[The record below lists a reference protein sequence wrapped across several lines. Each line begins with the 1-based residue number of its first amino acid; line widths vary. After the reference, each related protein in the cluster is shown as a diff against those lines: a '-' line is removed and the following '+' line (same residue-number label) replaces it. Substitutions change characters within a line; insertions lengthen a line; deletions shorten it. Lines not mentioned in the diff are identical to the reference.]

1 MRRIDKN
8 PASSIPAKKIVY
20 KEKGNNKLLASLLH
34 NEQYHLCAYTEEYI
48 SRTDK
53 GDIEHFNPTLK
64 GKSGDSYENWF
75 LVKAQWNLEKGDS
88 RRWNKFQPVMH
99 PTANDFESRILYDK
113 GRYILADS
121 NDLEARNLRDYLKLD
136 DEYLAKKRIN
146 YIRRL
151 KNAIALSGLTNQEY
165 VDWQISQEEE
175 RETIYYIRAIQEELQ
190 VRVNF
195 DLLKTK

>member
-1 MRRIDKN
+1 M
-8 PASSIPAKKIVY
+8 
-20 KEKGNNKLLASLLH
+20 LASLLH

-64 GKSGDSYENWF
+64 GQNGDGYYNWF

-88 RRWNKFQPVMH
+88 RRWYKFQPMMH
-99 PTANDFESRILYDK
+99 PTASDFESRILYDK
-113 GRYILADS
+113 GRYILADP
-121 NDLEARNLRDYLKLD
+121 NDLEARNLRNYLKLD
-136 DEYLAKKRIN
+136 DEHLSKKRIN

-165 VDWQISQEEE
+165 IDWQISQEED
-175 RETIYYIRAIQEELQ
+175 RETIFYIRAIQEELHI
-190 VRVNF
+190 RVNF
-195 DLLKTK
+195 DLLNT